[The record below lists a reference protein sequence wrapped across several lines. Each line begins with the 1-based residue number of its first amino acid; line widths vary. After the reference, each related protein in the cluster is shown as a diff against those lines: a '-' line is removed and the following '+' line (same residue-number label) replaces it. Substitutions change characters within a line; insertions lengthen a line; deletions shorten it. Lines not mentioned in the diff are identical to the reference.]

1 MRYMYNAYLIMRT
14 IVFATNN
21 NHKLKEVRAIMPSN
35 FEVISLAELGCTED
49 IPETADSLTGNALL
63 KARYIYQKYK
73 CDCFADDTGL
83 EVDALNGE
91 PGVYSAR
98 YAGDECDSAANVQKL
113 LRNLSDMPNRNA
125 CFKTVIALILDD
137 SEYLFEGIVE
147 GVITESV
154 RGSNGFGYDPVFVPE
169 SFQQTFAELGD
180 DIKNT
185 ISHRA
190 KAVSKLADFL
200 TTMKV

>member
-1 MRYMYNAYLIMRT
+1 MYNAYLIMRT